1 MWLNSREDSWELKIF
16 VVGAGYVGGPTMAVI
31 ADNCP
36 EIQINVVDVN
46 IKRIEAWNSKDLNK
60 LPIYE
65 PGLAEIIQRC
75 RGKNL
80 HFSSFIQKKIRVADL
95 IFISVNTPT
104 KTKGIGVVKQAI

>member
-1 MWLNSREDSWELKIF
+1 
-16 VVGAGYVGGPTMAVI
+16 MAVI

-80 HFSSFIQKKIRVADL
+80 HFSSFIQEKIRVADL
-95 IFISVNTPT
+95 IFHFS
-104 KTKGIGVVKQAI
+104 